1 MPATDAPARDDRDR
15 VRPARTM
22 IEHQA
27 LGGEPAVILWT
38 IQTDAAWTVARRRG
52 VLVGDARRVCADH
65 RSAYRWLTAVMRR
78 CLPPPCRRVTTPI
91 WAWRRWRTESARPDL
106 RSRGHVPA
114 GVRAVCLEFR
124 MDPEHVLMSDFLAW
138 HYALNGWYLPRNEA
152 GERRFEA
159 WLRRRGLDP
168 AQTRTLRDTSV
179 RRAIERSWHRMFL
192 LDEGASVQAC
202 VWQVPLSAVTRVRTF
217 VGR

>member
-1 MPATDAPARDDRDR
+1 MF
-15 VRPARTM
+15 RPA
-22 IEHQA
+22 
-27 LGGEPAVILWT
+27 
-38 IQTDAAWTVARRRG
+38 
-52 VLVGDARRVCADH
+52 
-65 RSAYRWLTAVMRR
+65 
-78 CLPPPCRRVTTPI
+78 
-91 WAWRRWRTESARPDL
+91 
-106 RSRGHVPA
+106 
-114 GVRAVCLEFR
+114 RAVCLEFR

-138 HYALNGWYLPRNEA
+138 HYALNGWYLPGNEA

-159 WLRRRGLDP
+159 WRRRRGLDP

-202 VWQVPLSAVTRVRTF
+202 VWQVPLSAVTRVRKF